1 MLFSGSPINFMRKSA
16 TIQFKLT
23 TKIRLWFSTQSQS
36 QHSIDSND
44 QVRKGYFFNRETI
57 RHSIRISPIELICE
71 LKHKQT
77 LFICCARIWM
87 KYSNY
92 NEIKWPERECQC
104 NANVLPPEL
113 SSRQPLPD
121 WTING
126 RKHEINEIKING
138 WEWSASRIC
147 DWKKKTEY
155 YTKTILI
162 TMNIHSNFPYFLS
175 FRCLPHLIAHEKKT
189 VFQNIKIKRK
199 MNWTD
204 ETLKLWLYCYV
215 CFCCAFLRS
224 SHFSIFIV
232 FLSECY
238 AKRMGQSFGE
248 CLAFRHNANAH
259 SLIQ

>member
-1 MLFSGSPINFMRKSA
+1 MRKSA

-92 NEIKWPERECQC
+92 NGIKWPERECQC

-199 MNWTD
+199 WIEQMKRWSYDCIVMFVFAARFFALLTF
-204 ETLKLWLYCYV
+204 LY
-215 CFCCAFLRS
+215 L
-224 SHFSIFIV
+224 
-232 FLSECY
+232 
-238 AKRMGQSFGE
+238 
-248 CLAFRHNANAH
+248 
-259 SLIQ
+259 